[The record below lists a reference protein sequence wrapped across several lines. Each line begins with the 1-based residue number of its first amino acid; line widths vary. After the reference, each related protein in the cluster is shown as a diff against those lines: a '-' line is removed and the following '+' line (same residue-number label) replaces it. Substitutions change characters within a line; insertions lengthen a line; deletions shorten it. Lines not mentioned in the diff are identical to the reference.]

1 MGSLVKSALHLGVAV
16 LVLLAGIMLM
26 SPGALA
32 EAKPTPSKPACVPSG
47 GVSING
53 GSVTNTTNLDLSAD
67 GGTGIG
73 DASGGDDNVA
83 LTLDGADDDDGGDGI
98 AAAGNGGSADS
109 AANGGAIAVENVN
122 SGGNQGNAISVGDT
136 FAAGCAPL
144 DSSGNPIAVSAVQI
158 NGGTVT
164 NETNIKVSADGGT
177 AISDASGGDNN
188 IAING
193 GTAGSA
199 GNGGISSAGNGGTAN
214 SSANG
219 GAISIGNVNS
229 GGNSGNT
236 ISVGNTISGG
246 IPVVPIKPVP
256 GKPVPGKP
264 VPGKPVPGKP
274 VIGKPT
280 PSPVRELPRALPDTG
295 TGSLVQG
302 ATNQPLL
309 ALVLAGA
316 TAMAAAAGQTA
327 LRGRTR

>member
-1 MGSLVKSALHLGVAV
+1 MGSLVKSALHLGVAA
-16 LVLLAGIMLM
+16 LVLLAGIMM
-26 SPGALA
+26 MTPGALA

-83 LTLDGADDDDGGDGI
+83 LTSGDDDGDDGI

-122 SGGNQGNAISVGDT
+122 SGSNRGNAISVGDT

-144 DSSGNPIAVSAVQI
+144 DSSGNPVAVSAVQI
-158 NGGTVT
+158 DGGTVT
-164 NETNIKVSADGGT
+164 NTTTIKVSADGGT

-274 VIGKPT
+274 VGKPT
-280 PSPVRELPRALPDTG
+280 PSPVRQLPQALPDTG

-302 ATNQPLL
+302 AATLPLL
-309 ALVLAGA
+309 GLVLAGA